1 MKNNTNFSNNV
12 YDFIEERINES
23 YTILN
28 KNKEYKQIQDKY
40 IKSLTDIRSNLSNN
54 VEMLEEHASNEADL
68 YTMQLQE
75 AYKIGFKDSIR
86 ILTDKDF

>member
-1 MKNNTNFSNNV
+1 MKNNTNFENNV

-40 IKSLTDIRSNLSNN
+40 I
-54 VEMLEEHASNEADL
+54 
-68 YTMQLQE
+68 
-75 AYKIGFKDSIR
+75 
-86 ILTDKDF
+86 